1 MTDRVERYGHH
12 RDLKLAV
19 FEREIMKEQDLYKV
33 QELCVK
39 LFARC
44 IVSLILH
51 QLVKNRLTG
60 VSGC

>member
-1 MTDRVERYGHH
+1 MTDRVERYGHN

-39 LFARC
+39 LFAQTLGQQA
-44 IVSLILH
+44 VYESMLKSTLH
-51 QLVKNRLTG
+51 KLP
-60 VSGC
+60 